1 MNHIKSYTLMFGFL
15 VLCAAG
21 FKAEAAPLCV
31 QVSGLP
37 SRCIYADPN
46 ECRREANRVGGQC
59 AGNPA
64 EFPLTSVGSAQF
76 CVIESNLAMSCI
88 YPDRQSCMSESTKRG
103 GACITSSPRPYP
115 PLDPYEDKRPYS
127 Y

>member
-1 MNHIKSYTLMFGFL
+1 MSHIKIRVLMFGFV

-21 FKAEAAPLCV
+21 FHAKAAPLCV

-37 SRCIYADPN
+37 SRCIYVDAN
-46 ECRREANRVGGQC
+46 QCQREASRVGGIC

-64 EFPLTSVGSAQF
+64 EFPLTAVGSSQF
-76 CVIESNLAMSCI
+76 CVVESNLAMSCI
-88 YPDRQSCMSESTKRG
+88 YPDRQSCSMESMRRG
-103 GACITSSPRPYP
+103 GACITASPRPNP